1 MKGLVI
7 GIFIIL
13 IIVGIGY
20 YTYSDGVSS
29 VLSSISFSPSPV
41 SNCTASVNQVIK
53 TIVAKTPPGTN
64 VTIVNTDIF
73 PYSSNGSMVLR
84 EVTIWSKQW
93 SSYYIDTGSLPS
105 YIIHDAG
112 YVGAFAVSHNITK
125 EAGIGEAIR
134 VSLSPQYVNTRFS
147 AGTAIYPLLCNS
159 LGQIESG
166 SANIT
171 NQT

>member
-73 PYSSNGSMVLR
+73 P
-84 EVTIWSKQW
+84 
-93 SSYYIDTGSLPS
+93 
-105 YIIHDAG
+105 
-112 YVGAFAVSHNITK
+112 
-125 EAGIGEAIR
+125 
-134 VSLSPQYVNTRFS
+134 
-147 AGTAIYPLLCNS
+147 
-159 LGQIESG
+159 
-166 SANIT
+166 
-171 NQT
+171 